1 MQIHMK
7 RLVEVTEDI
16 DGFKENVAYLNY
28 QNILGGLCHEKH
40 NRKGIL
46 QRQNSGNAW

>member
-1 MQIHMK
+1 MQIHIR
-7 RLVEVTEDI
+7 RLVEVTKDI
-16 DGFKENVAYLNY
+16 DGFKENVAYFNH

-46 QRQNSGNAW
+46 QRENSGNA

>member
-1 MQIHMK
+1 MQIHMR
-7 RLVEVTEDI
+7 RLVEVTKDI
-16 DGFKENVAYLNY
+16 DGFKEYVAYFNH

-46 QRQNSGNAW
+46 QRKNCRND